1 SLRDFQQHNR
11 TSDVTDEQTEL
22 FKRIYK
28 IQADRAELLLE
39 QQVYLALVGRL
50 AQADT
55 TDEELRKL
63 VGTDAVEHNKSVA
76 DLYASWFELEA
87 TRQKLSLSRDERNVD
102 VQALDSSIAATKRNL
117 QLASRLYLQS

>member
-1 SLRDFQQHNR
+1 M
-11 TSDVTDEQTEL
+11 

-28 IQADRAELLLE
+28 LQEDRAELMLE

-63 VGTDAVEHNKSVA
+63 VATDAVEHNKSVA
-76 DLYASWFELEA
+76 DLYASWFELSR
-87 TRQKLSLSRDERNVD
+87 TRQRLSLSRDDRNVD

-117 QLASRLYLQS
+117 QFASKLYLQGLATRSHRSTAA